1 MSVTTLELRCL
12 VLPNDNPESSSF
24 VVRTY
29 SNYYVSDLKEA
40 IKTKMT
46 HQLNNIVAPTLP
58 LWKCAIPMGQKIIET
73 VRLDGTDDRISRIA
87 GDCRLSEF
95 WSEELPSNT
104 FHILA
109 EALGKFYLS
118 HVLYVN

>member
-24 VVRTY
+24 IVRTY

-46 HQLNNIVAPTLP
+46 NNVAAPTLP

-73 VRLDGTDDRISRIA
+73 VRLDGTDDRIFRIA
-87 GDCRLSEF
+87 GDCRLSEL

-109 EALGKFYLS
+109 EAPGKFYLS
-118 HVLYVN
+118 HGLCVN